1 MGQNSPQEPVSPDI
15 AALSFEDALA
25 ELEVIVRRLEEGSIK
40 LDEAISAYERGTY
53 LKRHCEAKLQ
63 NAQLRVEKII
73 LGTDGR
79 PVGTEPLDPE

>member
-1 MGQNSPQEPVSPDI
+1 MAQDSPQEPVSPDI

-25 ELEVIVRRLEEGSIK
+25 ELEVIVRRLEEGSIN

-63 NAQLRVEKII
+63 NAQLRVEKIV

-79 PVGTEPLDPE
+79 PLGTEPLDPE

>member
-1 MGQNSPQEPVSPDI
+1 MAQDSPQEPVSPDI